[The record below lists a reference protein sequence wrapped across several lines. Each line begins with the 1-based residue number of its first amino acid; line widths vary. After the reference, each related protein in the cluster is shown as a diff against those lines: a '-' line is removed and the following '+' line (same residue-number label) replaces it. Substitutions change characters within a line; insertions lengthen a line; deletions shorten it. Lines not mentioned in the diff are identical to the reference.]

1 MTNSIRKRDTVSL
14 MIDQFIS
21 GLRSA
26 AAALII
32 EFPAR
37 WIGFDRLIQRLEKG
51 GRALDR
57 RAASTGKRPANAA
70 VLAHIIGIERW
81 GQRRMRVALGEPLL
95 QEEYN
100 DYRPLETDVP
110 TLRAVFQA
118 TRQETVSLC
127 KSLRM
132 AGVDPGTRIYHNQFG
147 EISLLGWLYY
157 LIFHA
162 GIESLRIY

>member
-1 MTNSIRKRDTVSL
+1 
-14 MIDQFIS
+14 
-21 GLRSA
+21 
-26 AAALII
+26 
-32 EFPAR
+32 
-37 WIGFDRLIQRLEKG
+37 
-51 GRALDR
+51 
-57 RAASTGKRPANAA
+57 
-70 VLAHIIGIERW
+70 
-81 GQRRMRVALGEPLL
+81 MRVALGEPLL

-132 AGVDPGTRIYHNQFG
+132 AGVDPETRILHNQFG

-162 GIESLRIY
+162 GIESRRIY